1 MSCVSN
7 TKSYSKNS
15 KENSTP
21 SLRGR
26 LFTKH
31 DVNSKSSVSQ
41 SNYNSGKDLR
51 KVLVVNQNTVN
62 MTDGNSCN
70 SVYVDEDESL
80 QSNSRVSSLRMS
92 AQKSKGNEE
101 NIIYDGGNTAT
112 VKRIATHDESA
123 S

>member
-7 TKSYSKNS
+7 TKSYSK
-15 KENSTP
+15 ENSTQ

-26 LFTKH
+26 LLTKQ

-62 MTDGNSCN
+62 MADGASCN

-80 QSNSRVSSLRMS
+80 QSNSRVSSLRVS
-92 AQKSKGNEE
+92 AEKSKGNEE

-112 VKRIATHDESA
+112 VKRVATNDEST